1 MNKKIILIGF
11 FLIAFAITGIATLS
25 SVLDSVQD
33 IKDAGLMETI
43 SAEEKTNTVYVT
55 IGFIVEDTNGNFTDY
70 NKTID
75 CDKYSTEAEQDAE
88 IARIVQ
94 IARDEERF
102 GEGTQVA
109 VKVLEITGT
118 SYIEQ
123 EDKYLNPTTKELEAL
138 KVAPKEVG

>member
-1 MNKKIILIGF
+1 MNKKITLIGF
-11 FLIAFAITGIATLS
+11 FLIALAVTGIATLT

-55 IGFIVEDTNGNFTDY
+55 VGFLVEDTNGNFTDY
-70 NKTID
+70 NNTID
-75 CDKYSTEAEQDAE
+75 CDKYLTEAEQDAE

-118 SYIEQ
+118 SYIKQ
-123 EDKYLNPTTKELEAL
+123 EDKYLNPTTKVLEAL
-138 KVAPKEVG
+138 KAVPKEVG

>member
-1 MNKKIILIGF
+1 MNKKITLIGF
-11 FLIAFAITGIATLS
+11 FLIALAVTGIATLS

-55 IGFIVEDTNGNFTDY
+55 VGFLVEDTNGNFTDY

-75 CDKYSTEAEQDAE
+75 CDKYLTEAEQDTE

-94 IARDEERF
+94 IARD
-102 GEGTQVA
+102 GEHFEAGTQVA

-118 SYIEQ
+118 NYIGQ
-123 EDKYLNPTTKELEAL
+123 EDKYLNSTTKELEAL
-138 KVAPKEVG
+138 KAVPKEVG

>member
-11 FLIAFAITGIATLS
+11 FLIALTITGIATLS

-55 IGFIVEDTNGNFTDY
+55 VGFLVEDTNGNFTDY

-75 CDKYSTEAEQDAE
+75 CDKYLTEAEQDTE

-94 IARDEERF
+94 IARDEEHF
-102 GEGTQVA
+102 EAGTQVA

-118 SYIEQ
+118 NYIGQ

-138 KVAPKEVG
+138 KAVPKEVG